1 MKISACLLVIP
12 ALLCGETISSKKA
25 TYDGNAL
32 VLKGDVELE
41 HGLGKLSSGN
51 ARLEKEE
58 KDGPFSSISLRE
70 DVLISLKNLGKISC
84 ETADLNFVTL
94 TGKLLPQMGQLIK
107 FVNLGPDNFT
117 LMSQEADLELAKQAD
132 SYKVVKINA
141 NGTVQM
147 QYGDDFTLNADRAT
161 YTSDGA
167 AHVYAEPNCRLVHA
181 DDVIE
186 AEKVELFPG
195 TSTAV
200 LLEPKGVLQPQGVKF
215 TCHKMIWENE
225 PQLLTLQGDVSVIE
239 DGIGTLNCEEEVEI
253 HQKKQEG
260 KWILSSMVAKGKTEL
275 TYELGEGIKHLLI
288 CYGKMKLDQD
298 RSTLTLE
305 SPPNHPIE
313 YFHDQMKLCSNHAQ
327 LNYIDKQPEKLQ
339 LDGNVQLQITE
350 DGTRCATADQFVYL
364 PTEEK
369 MILSSKDGANVLF
382 WDKEQQLSI
391 SAREVHIARADQ
403 KETIKGVGN
412 VRFAFSNTENTLL
425 KKLFPFY
432 EGKAHD

>member
-1 MKISACLLVIP
+1 MKLSPLLLVLP

-32 VLKGDVELE
+32 VLKGDVELD
-41 HGLGKLSSGN
+41 HALGKLSSGN

-84 ETADLNFVTL
+84 ETADLNFVSL
-94 TGKLLPQMGQLIK
+94 TGKLLPQMGNLIK

-132 SYKVVKINA
+132 SYKVTKIHA
-141 NGTVQM
+141 NGTVQV
-147 QYGDDFTLNADRAT
+147 QYGSDFTLDADRAT
-161 YTSDGA
+161 YSSDEVPY
-167 AHVYAEPNCRLVHA
+167 VYAEPNCRLVHV

-186 AEKVELFPG
+186 AEKVELFLG

-200 LLEPKGVLQPQGVKF
+200 LIEPKGLLQPQGIKF

-225 PQLLTLQGDVSVIE
+225 PQLLTLQGDVSVVE
-239 DGIGTLNCEEEVEI
+239 EGIGTLNCEEEVEI
-253 HQKKQEG
+253 HQKKEAG

-275 TYELGEGIKHLLI
+275 AYALGADTKHMLV
-288 CYGKMKLDQD
+288 CYGKMRLEQNK
-298 RSTLTLE
+298 LTLE
-305 SPPNHPIE
+305 SPQNHPIE
-313 YFHDQMKLCSNHAQ
+313 YFHDQMKLCSDHAQ
-327 LNYIDKQPEKLQ
+327 INYIDKSAEKLQ
-339 LDGNVQLQITE
+339 LDGNVQLQIAE
-350 DGTRCATADQFVYL
+350 DGNRCATADQFVYL
-364 PTEEK
+364 PAEEK

-391 SAREVHIARADQ
+391 SAREVHISRADQ

-425 KKLFPFY
+425 KNLFPFY